1 MTSGLSRRYLRS
13 ASASQGW
20 VICPGRAWPSPVCW
34 WFARRH
40 AADPTQNRSKRKG
53 KSGDLWGP
61 VYSRLLVTSHQAAA
75 AGGGPDRCRAGASAP
90 SCQPVVIL
98 GQSPDFCKVLK
109 APASNPKSS
118 GAGKKCVQRPRC
130 VQEAGWWSW
139 ASGILW
145 QLQQLI
151 RRENKLRKV
160 IVAADF
166 LCCEGR

>member
-1 MTSGLSRRYLRS
+1 MLLRARDGLFAL
-13 ASASQGW
+13 
-20 VICPGRAWPSPVCW
+20 VEPGPAQPAGGLPAVVQQIQ
-34 WFARRH
+34 H
-40 AADPTQNRSKRKG
+40 KTDPKKKG
-53 KSGDLWGP
+53 KPGDLWGP
-61 VYSRLLVTSHQAAA
+61 VYSRLLVTSDQAAA
-75 AGGGPDRCRAGASAP
+75 AGGGLDRCRAEASAP